1 MSIFFDKQQ
10 KCVIIIHMIT
20 IDELLLDIV
29 NNTNPS
35 VEDMMPARDSRVLR
49 SLSTSVN
56 SHYFITENQSK
67 LILKLFKE
75 HLLSLQTVWHDISDV
90 LVDPQWSR
98 SFRQVEEYKKLQLSR
113 DVDGNVVLGINF
125 SYSSNIRKVLQ
136 TNSNK
141 IDGLV
146 QVNPGKGY
154 SALLTEKN
162 VVLLV
167 DLLSTLHFE
176 IDEEIINYST
186 IIKSWNRK
194 EIEGRFDITN
204 ISNQNFH
211 KSITG
216 ELGIETSL
224 DHLIIKDR
232 SFRYQYI
239 FNNTEDRPATLAGDL
254 AYRDASKVWVDSA
267 VYSLQ
272 QVISS
277 LIELRRAPI
286 LIVFPNWD
294 VDTVY
299 KNMLVL
305 DTALKENKVN
315 DNVGMYFRMDNQGV
329 GKEFN
334 QLISNNKYNAQ
345 LDDNT
350 MIVGIQ
356 ASKIPKFLLKT
367 KWTPMSVIVL
377 DTIRN
382 NKSMVYANCC
392 DLIISYTNTKP
403 VLDPKANYV
412 S

>member
-1 MSIFFDKQQ
+1 
-10 KCVIIIHMIT
+10 MIT
-20 IDELLLDIV
+20 VDELLLDIV
-29 NNTNPS
+29 NNTNPT
-35 VEDMMPARDSRVLR
+35 VEDLMSARDSRVLR
-49 SLSTSVN
+49 SLATSVN

-75 HLLSLQTVWHDISDV
+75 HVLSLQTVWHDISNV
-90 LVDPQWSR
+90 LIDPIWSR
-98 SFRQVEEYKKLQLSR
+98 AFRQVEEYKKLQLSKNT
-113 DVDGNVVLGINF
+113 DGDIVLSINF
-125 SYSSNIRKVLQ
+125 SYSANIRKVLQ
-136 TNSNK
+136 VNSNK

-146 QVNPGKGY
+146 QVHPAKGCT
-154 SALLTEKN
+154 AMLTEKN
-162 VVLLV
+162 IILLV
-167 DLLSTLHFE
+167 DLLSPLQFE
-176 IDEEIINYST
+176 IDEEIINYSSV
-186 IIKSWNRK
+186 IKSWNQK
-194 EIEGRFDITN
+194 EIEDRFDITN

-211 KSITG
+211 NSITS
-216 ELGIETSL
+216 ELGVETSL
-224 DHLIIKDR
+224 DNLIIKDR
-232 SFRYQYI
+232 SFRYQYT
-239 FNNTEDRPATLAGDL
+239 FNNTEAKSLTLAGDI
-254 AYRDASKVWVDSA
+254 AYRETAKVWVDSA
-267 VYSLQ
+267 VHSLQ

-277 LIELRRAPI
+277 LIELRRAPV

-315 DNVGMYFRMDNQGV
+315 NNVGMYFRMDNQGV

-345 LDDNT
+345 LDNNT
-350 MIVGIQ
+350 VIVGIQ
-356 ASKIPKFLLKT
+356 AGKIPKFLLKT

-392 DLIISYTNTKP
+392 DLVISYTNTKP
-403 VLDPKANYV
+403 VLDSKAMYV

>member
-1 MSIFFDKQQ
+1 
-10 KCVIIIHMIT
+10 MIT

-75 HLLSLQTVWHDISDV
+75 HKSALQKIWHDIFDV
-90 LVDPQWSR
+90 LADPQWSR
-98 SFRQVEEYKKLQLSR
+98 SLRQVEEYKKLQLSK
-113 DVDGNVVLGINF
+113 DADGNIILSINF

-136 TNSNK
+136 VNSSK
-141 IDGLV
+141 IDGLI
-146 QVNPGKGY
+146 QVNPAKGY
-154 SALLTEKN
+154 TALLTEKN
-162 VVLLV
+162 VILLV
-167 DLLSTLHFE
+167 DLLSTLQFE
-176 IDEEIINYST
+176 IDDEIINYT
-186 IIKSWNRK
+186 KIIKSWNRK
-194 EIEGRFDITN
+194 EIEDRFDITN

-211 KSITG
+211 KSITN
-216 ELGIETSL
+216 ELGAETSL

-232 SFRYQYI
+232 SFRYQYT
-239 FNNTEDRPATLAGDL
+239 FNNTEDKPATLAGDL
-254 AYRDASKVWVDSA
+254 AYRDISKVWVDSA

-315 DNVGMYFRMDNQGV
+315 NNVGMYFRMDNQGV

-334 QLISNNKYNAQ
+334 QLIANNKYNSQ

-350 MIVGIQ
+350 SIVGIQ
-356 ASKIPKFLLKT
+356 AGKIPKFLLKAR
-367 KWTPMSVIVL
+367 WTPMSVIVL

-392 DLIISYTNTKP
+392 DLIISYTDTKP
-403 VLDPKANYV
+403 VLDLKANYV